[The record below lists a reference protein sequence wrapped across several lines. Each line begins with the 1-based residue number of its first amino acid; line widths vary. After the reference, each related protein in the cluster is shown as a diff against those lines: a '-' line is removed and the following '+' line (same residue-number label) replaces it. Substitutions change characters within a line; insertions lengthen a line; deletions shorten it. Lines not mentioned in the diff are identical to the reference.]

1 MTLRVAKCAW
11 FFAWAVLCLATL
23 PSGVVEV
30 RHLVGVAAIGLLV
43 YVARDR
49 IFKHRARSQ
58 PVSYPR
64 ASLVVACIV
73 ALGAWAG
80 FGLTLYNE
88 GLSAYRLS
96 TLVAALGLTGFLVLD
111 CISST
116 TRHRNL

>member
-30 RHLVGVAAIGLLV
+30 RHLVGVAGIGLVV
-43 YVARDR
+43 YLARDR
-49 IFKHRARSQ
+49 IFKHRVRGQ
-58 PVSYPR
+58 PVSYPT
-64 ASLVVACIV
+64 ASLVVACSV

-80 FGLTLYNE
+80 FGLIFYNE

-96 TLVAALGLTGFLVLD
+96 SLVAALGLTGFLVLD
-111 CISST
+111 RIANT
-116 TRHRNL
+116 PRYRNS